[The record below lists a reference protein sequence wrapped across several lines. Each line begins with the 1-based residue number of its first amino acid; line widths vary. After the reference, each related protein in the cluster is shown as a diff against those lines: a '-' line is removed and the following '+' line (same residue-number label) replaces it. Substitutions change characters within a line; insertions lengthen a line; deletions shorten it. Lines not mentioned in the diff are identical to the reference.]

1 MDIEWS
7 IQQFG
12 VDQSAFDD
20 GDICKIYD
28 AWLEKT
34 IGRHVV
40 INIVFCLYEYVIC
53 QNHNRPRASHSW
65 YAARIWPRFR
75 IATTVAPTLTRH
87 LHTAVLY
94 VFWFITLTIWFGENF
109 HTKHQQYRRSS
120 SVTSLTLLC
129 ICRDINKV
137 LKCHWLAVHSSTCG
151 CKIEIRL
158 GSSLSGDT
166 IHPLPPEAS
175 RLHNHTMSKNA
186 DVIVERVM
194 PSSNV

>member
-1 MDIEWS
+1 MNG
-7 IQQFG
+7 QFNNL
-12 VDQSAFDD
+12 VLTSLAAFDD

-34 IGRHVV
+34 IGRRVV

-65 YAARIWPRFR
+65 YAAWIWPRFR

-120 SVTSLTLLC
+120 VTSLTLLC

-166 IHPLPPEAS
+166 IYPLPPEAS
-175 RLHNHTMSKNA
+175 WLYNHTMSKNA
-186 DVIVERVM
+186 HVFVERVM